1 MQRLSSKFVEGK
13 ATKDQIAILKALE
26 TRLDTYISRL
36 VDAPNPIAQCEEG
49 ETPTSEK
56 NLIEVTSSHDI
67 IIDFVSMSRCN
78 TANIGLC
85 HQSSI
90 ESVALVVVD
99 ELVPSL
105 HGPLG
110 WAPAPIIAEDVP
122 VEEPIMSESAVVIS
136 TTLLPPRS
144 RSVVAGIPS
153 ASAALSLDGQKDSLD
168 RINDGLAGLK
178 DHEKE
183 ALVNN
188 CDEVRAI
195 ISWLTFIH
203 FIDLPTL
210 T

>member
-26 TRLDTYISRL
+26 TRLDNYISRL
-36 VDAPNPIAQCEEG
+36 VDAPNPITQCEEG
-49 ETPTSEK
+49 ETPSSEK
-56 NLIEVTSSHDI
+56 NLSEVTSSHEI
-67 IIDFVSMSRCN
+67 VIDFVSRSRCH
-78 TANIGLC
+78 TANIGLS

-99 ELVPSL
+99 ELVPSI

-110 WAPAPIIAEDVP
+110 WAPVPLIPEDVP
-122 VEEPIMSESAVVIS
+122 VEEPIILERAVMIS
-136 TTLLPPRS
+136 TTVPPPRS

-195 ISWLTFIH
+195 ISWLTFPH
-203 FIDLPTL
+203 FIDWPSVT
-210 T
+210 

>member
-36 VDAPNPIAQCEEG
+36 VDAPNPITQCEEG
-49 ETPTSEK
+49 ETPSSEK

-67 IIDFVSMSRCN
+67 VIDFVSMSRCH
-78 TANIGLC
+78 TANIGLS

-99 ELVPSL
+99 ELVPSI

-110 WAPAPIIAEDVP
+110 WAPAPLIPEDVP
-122 VEEPIMSESAVVIS
+122 VEEPIVSESAVVIS

-188 CDEVRAI
+188 CDEVRVI
-195 ISWLTFIH
+195 ISWLTFPH